1 MIAADTLSFAR
12 SLAKELDYAHLKRSE
27 HIKHI
32 SAGKKIV
39 NSGDDVGALSV
50 QMKQSGELRRLQ
62 EVKHTLQNAKSYL
75 QARDSALAM
84 VHTIYDRMGT
94 LATMAMDLTK
104 TNQDRDK
111 YETEFQELRT
121 AALEISREKFN
132 GIHLFRDK
140 SYTLIDKDNRINWTD
155 SKAEVDALNASDPNN
170 THYLATI
177 TTEFEQAEIA
187 FQIGEVGINAW
198 LGGNDAAI
206 EGDWRW
212 TEGPEGEANN
222 GTGTPFWSGATNGKL
237 IANMFEKWGR
247 NPNSGLQNE
256 PNNAGGGENYL
267 QISQVLQPDGTRG
280 AWNDL
285 EDTSSTGAN
294 YQPRGYVR
302 ETDQGVLYQQNDVI
316 ADSFE
321 IANGLFQKFIFSS
334 MIGVGTIPEAQKS
347 LSILDDAL
355 DGIVDARA
363 MTAASLSRIDRE
375 YEKLESSYVQKEQ
388 SLGRIEDLDM
398 ARAAT
403 QLAKAEIKLQSS
415 AKVFAHANN
424 LFSKRNYVEEL
435 L

>member
-12 SLAKELDYAHLKRSE
+12 SVAKDLDYAHIKRSE

-50 QMKQSGELRRLQ
+50 QMKQSGDLRRMQ

-75 QARDSALAM
+75 QARDSALAA

-94 LATMAMDLTK
+94 LATMAMDVTK
-104 TNQDRDK
+104 TDQDREK

-140 SYTLIDKDNRINWTD
+140 SYTLVNKNDPINWTD
-155 SKAEVDALNASDPNN
+155 SKAEVDALSASDPNN

-177 TTEFEQAEIA
+177 TSELEQAEIA
-187 FQIGEVGINAW
+187 FQIGDVGINAW
-198 LGGNDAAI
+198 LGGQDKVEN
-206 EGDWRW
+206 DWRW
-212 TEGPEGEANN
+212 TEGPEGKSD
-222 GTGTPFWSGATNGKL
+222 GGSGTPFWYGKFIGHGSDDGSFGSVNG
-237 IANMFEKWGR
+237 MFQNWG
-247 NPNSGLQNE
+247 NGE
-256 PNNAGGGENYL
+256 PNGDAEDYL
-267 QISQVLQPDGTRG
+267 QISQAIQPDGSTG

-285 EDTSSTGAN
+285 RDTNTSGAT

-302 ETDQGVLYQQNDVI
+302 ETDQASLQQQSNEF

-334 MIGVGTIPEAQKS
+334 MIGIGNITNAQKS
-347 LSILDDAL
+347 LGILDTAL
-355 DGIVDARA
+355 EGIVDARA
-363 MTAASLSRIDRE
+363 MTGASLSRIDHE
-375 YEKLESSYVQKEQ
+375 ISELDNSYVQKEK
-388 SLGRIEDLDM
+388 SLGRIEDLDV

-415 AKVFAHANN
+415 AKVFAHANE
-424 LFSKRNYVEEL
+424 LFNKRNYVEEL

>member
-12 SLAKELDYAHLKRSE
+12 SVAKELDHAHLKRSE

-32 SAGKKIV
+32 AAGKKIV

-62 EVKHTLQNAKSYL
+62 NVKNTLQNAKSYL
-75 QARDSALAM
+75 QARDSALAA

-198 LGGNDAAI
+198 LGGQDQVEN
-206 EGDWRW
+206 DWRW
-212 TEGPEGEANN
+212 TEGPEGEAN
-222 GTGTPFWSGATNGKL
+222 GGSGTPFWFGKFIGHGSDNGSFGPVN
-237 IANMFEKWGR
+237 AMFQNWG
-247 NPNSGLQNE
+247 NGE
-256 PNNAGGGENYL
+256 PNGDAEDYL
-267 QISQVLQPDGTRG
+267 QISQVVQPDGSTG

-285 EDTSSTGAN
+285 RDTNSAGAN

-302 ETDQGVLYQQNDVI
+302 ETDQASLQQQRNEF
-316 ADSFE
+316 AGSFE

-363 MTAASLSRIDRE
+363 MTVASLSRIDRE

>member
-12 SLAKELDYAHLKRSE
+12 SVAKDLDYAHIKRSE
-27 HIKHI
+27 HVKHI

-50 QMKQSGELRRLQ
+50 QMKQSGNLRRMQ

-75 QARDSALAM
+75 QARDSALAA

-94 LATMAMDLTK
+94 LATMAMDVTK
-104 TNQDRDK
+104 TDQDREK

-140 SYTLIDKDNRINWTD
+140 SYTLVNKNDPINWID
-155 SKAEVDALNASDPNN
+155 SKAEVDALSASDPNN

-177 TTEFEQAEIA
+177 TSELEQAEIA
-187 FQIGEVGINAW
+187 FQIGDVGINAW
-198 LGGNDAAI
+198 LGGQDKVEN
-206 EGDWRW
+206 DWRW
-212 TEGPEGEANN
+212 TEGPEGKAD
-222 GTGTPFWSGATNGKL
+222 GGSGTPFWYGKFIGHGSDDGSFGSVNG
-237 IANMFEKWGR
+237 MFQNWG
-247 NPNSGLQNE
+247 NGE
-256 PNNAGGGENYL
+256 PNGDAEDYL
-267 QISQVLQPDGTRG
+267 QISQAIQPDGSTG

-285 EDTSSTGAN
+285 RDTNTSGAT

-302 ETDQGVLYQQNDVI
+302 ETDQASLQQQSNEFS
-316 ADSFE
+316 DSFE

-334 MIGVGTIPEAQKS
+334 MVGVGTMTEASKA
-347 LSILDDAL
+347 LETLDTAL
-355 DGIVDARA
+355 EGIVDARA
-363 MTAASLSRIDRE
+363 MTGASLSRIDHE
-375 YEKLESSYVQKEQ
+375 ISELDSSYVQKEK
-388 SLGRIEDLDM
+388 SLGRIEDLDV

-415 AKVFAHANN
+415 AKVFAHANE
-424 LFSKRNYVEEL
+424 LFNKRNYVEEL

>member
-12 SLAKELDYAHLKRSE
+12 SVAKELDHAHLKRSE

-75 QARDSALAM
+75 QARDSALAA

-94 LATMAMDLTK
+94 LATMAMDVTK
-104 TNQDRDK
+104 TDQDRDK
-111 YETEFQELRT
+111 YKTEFEELRT

-198 LGGNDAAI
+198 LGGQDQVEN
-206 EGDWRW
+206 DWRW
-212 TEGPEGEANN
+212 TEGPEGEAN
-222 GTGTPFWSGATNGKL
+222 GGSGTPFWSGKSVKNQGNPGFVL
-237 IANMFEKWGR
+237 PGMFANWGD
-247 NPNSGLQNE
+247 GE
-256 PNNAGGGENYL
+256 PNGNNEDYL
-267 QISQVLQPDGTRG
+267 QISQASNPAGS
-280 AWNDL
+280 WNDL
-285 EDTSSTGAN
+285 DDRINNAGSH
-294 YQPRGYVR
+294 QPKGYVR

>member
-12 SLAKELDYAHLKRSE
+12 SVAKELDYAHIKLSE
-27 HIKHI
+27 HVKHI

-50 QMKQSGELRRLQ
+50 QMKQSGDLRRMQ

-75 QARDSALAM
+75 QARDSALAA

-94 LATMAMDLTK
+94 LATMAMDVTK
-104 TNQDRDK
+104 TDQDREK

-140 SYTLIDKDNRINWTD
+140 SYTLVNRNGAINWTD
-155 SKAEVDALNASDPNN
+155 SKAEVDALSASDPNN

-177 TTEFEQAEIA
+177 TSELEQAEIA
-187 FQIGEVGINAW
+187 FQIGDVGINAW
-198 LGGNDAAI
+198 LGGQDKVEN
-206 EGDWRW
+206 DWRW
-212 TEGPEGEANN
+212 TEGPEGKAD
-222 GTGTPFWSGATNGKL
+222 GSSGTPFWYGKFIGHGSDDGSFGSVNG
-237 IANMFEKWGR
+237 MFQNWG
-247 NPNSGLQNE
+247 NGE
-256 PNNAGGGENYL
+256 PNGDAEDYL
-267 QISQVLQPDGTRG
+267 QISQAIQPDGSTG

-285 EDTSSTGAN
+285 RDTNTSGAT

-302 ETDQGVLYQQNDVI
+302 ETDQNSLQQQSNEFSS
-316 ADSFE
+316 SFE

-334 MIGVGTIPEAQKS
+334 MVGVGTMSEASKS
-347 LSILDDAL
+347 LGILDTAL
-355 DGIVDARA
+355 EGIVDARA
-363 MTAASLSRIDRE
+363 MTGASLSRIDHE
-375 YEKLESSYVQKEQ
+375 ISELESSYVQKEK
-388 SLGRIEDLDM
+388 SLGRIEDLDV

-415 AKVFAHANN
+415 AKVFAHANE
-424 LFSKRNYVEEL
+424 LFNKRNYVEEL